1 MRQQLREPDE
11 GASGPNKRATLTKC
25 LLKKGSWKTAL
36 SVTEKG
42 QKAAHQMKSTM
53 AEKKEFL
60 TLTPGDDADGRRYE
74 DDDDDDE

>member
-1 MRQQLREPDE
+1 M
-11 GASGPNKRATLTKC
+11 KC
-25 LLKKGSWKTAL
+25 LIKKGSWKTAL

-60 TLTPGDDADGRRYE
+60 TLTPGDDADGRR
-74 DDDDDDE
+74 